1 MDSMAQIPLKLEHL
15 VKSYD
20 AVTAVKDVSLEVQ
33 EREIFGLLGPNG
45 AGKTSIISVLVTLE
59 KPTAGQ
65 ALVFGEDVVLHPE
78 LTKPKIGFVPQELI
92 NHGYFNVLEIMDY
105 HAGFF
110 GVHRPMEHIHY
121 LLDRLQLWDHRFKK
135 VKQLSGGMRRRLA
148 IAKALVHSPK
158 LLLLDEPTAGVDIE
172 LRTILWNF
180 VRELRQQ
187 GLTILLTTHYLEE
200 AEKLCDRV
208 AIIHH
213 GEILRVGPTQKLIEE
228 LTFRKI
234 TLKLNNTLSAI
245 QHPWLTKQDK
255 NALIFRVPA
264 GQGLG
269 DLLSELKLDVRF
281 IADVVIEEGR
291 LEDAF
296 RSIVKGSE
304 EPQ

>member
-1 MDSMAQIPLKLEHL
+1 MQNLPLQLDHL
-15 VKSYD
+15 AKSYGP
-20 AVTAVKDVSLEVQ
+20 VHAVKDVSLEVQ

-59 KPTAGQ
+59 RPTGGA
-65 ALVFGEDVVLHPE
+65 ALVFGEDVVIHPE
-78 LTKPKIGFVPQELI
+78 RTKAKIGFVPQELI

-105 HAGFF
+105 HAGFY
-110 GVHRPMEHIHY
+110 GVYRPLTHIQY
-121 LLDRLQLWDHRFKK
+121 LLERLQLWEHRFKK

-180 VRELRQQ
+180 VRELREK

-213 GEILRVGPTQKLIEE
+213 GEILRVGPTQRLIEE

-234 TLKLNNTLSAI
+234 TIKLNNTLSSI
-245 QHPWLTKQDK
+245 QHPWLLQQEKQS
-255 NALIFRVPA
+255 LIFRVPA
-264 GQGLG
+264 RHGLG
-269 DLLSELKLDVRF
+269 DLLTELKIDVRF

-304 EPQ
+304 EPK